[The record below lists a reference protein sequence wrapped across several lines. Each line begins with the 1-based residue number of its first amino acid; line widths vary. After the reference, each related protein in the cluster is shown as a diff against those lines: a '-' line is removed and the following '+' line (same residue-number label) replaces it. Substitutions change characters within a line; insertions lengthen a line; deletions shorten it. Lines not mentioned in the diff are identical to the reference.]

1 MTNQI
6 SEFWINLVNSLK
18 SSGSYIWVPILFVA
32 LLAISFIVG
41 FVFRSKWTIFK
52 IVAIVL
58 TVVISAI
65 SYAIISK
72 KIQNSDNS
80 NIRGTEGTIPFVVT
94 IIALISYWVIRAIFF
109 IIVTILHS
117 IPKFKIKRSFGKL
130 KLIRRVIFGATNAIV
145 TIPGALLFADI
156 LTVSSKADNSFKKIT
171 KVGVEVMTTGYGES
185 WSGLLTSVK
194 SIDNLLKNAS
204 NSRLLTTKYS
214 SLSAEDKK
222 KVDLLLSDISTL
234 LNDKRVFDVIV
245 PFIKEK
251 AKENN
256 FNESIKDIVDKAQ
269 VRINAE
275 AAKDPRYAEYNLPQT
290 TTERKKELLSQFI
303 SEEIAELY
311 REAKLA
317 EPDLDDKIKLL
328 QGATQNLNNQTIKS
342 LTETLDKLVSDESIH
357 SKVDI
362 QKTVES
368 LINFL
373 KERELS
379 RIASENNSEGGN

>member
-1 MTNQI
+1 M
-6 SEFWINLVNSLK
+6 
-18 SSGSYIWVPILFVA
+18 
-32 LLAISFIVG
+32 
-41 FVFRSKWTIFK
+41 
-52 IVAIVL
+52 
-58 TVVISAI
+58 
-65 SYAIISK
+65 
-72 KIQNSDNS
+72 
-80 NIRGTEGTIPFVVT
+80 
-94 IIALISYWVIRAIFF
+94 
-109 IIVTILHS
+109 
-117 IPKFKIKRSFGKL
+117 
-130 KLIRRVIFGATNAIV
+130 
-145 TIPGALLFADI
+145 
-156 LTVSSKADNSFKKIT
+156 
-171 KVGVEVMTTGYGES
+171 
-185 WSGLLTSVK
+185 
-194 SIDNLLKNAS
+194 
-204 NSRLLTTKYS
+204 
-214 SLSAEDKK
+214 
-222 KVDLLLSDISTL
+222 DLLLSDISTL

-275 AAKDPRYAEYNLPQT
+275 AVKDPRYAEYNLPQT
-290 TTERKKELLSQFI
+290 TTERKRELLSQFI

-342 LTETLDKLVSDESIH
+342 LTKILDKLVSDESIH

-373 KERELS
+373 KERELA
-379 RIASENNSEGGN
+379 RINSENNSEGGN